1 MKCALCQGIMLSGK
15 TNLPYELGDD
25 YLVVIK
31 GVPALICQQCGEQFI
46 EIKVV
51 REVEKLVASARED
64 GVTLGFMKYREA
76 A

>member
-1 MKCALCQGIMLSGK
+1 MLSGK